1 MENKGTSE
9 KHREWDVG
17 NLEEGGHTTVLPIV
31 LFLGLIPNTT
41 PGCTA

>member
-17 NLEEGGHTTVLPIV
+17 NLEGGHTTVLHIV

-41 PGCTA
+41 LGRTA